1 MPVDFLI
8 VGQGL
13 AGSLLAWTLIQQHYK
28 VLVID
33 NGEENASKIAAGLI
47 NPITG
52 QRLVKT
58 ANLEHFL
65 TTAKL
70 YYQQLSAT
78 FSQSFLVE
86 LPMLRILQ
94 NQREYETA
102 QRRLQEPDYQG
113 FISQILTDLTPY
125 HAPYGILLQQQTAY
139 LRTRLLL
146 DNLRDYFQQ
155 RGSYQKIKFNYQD
168 ITLTPKLRWQAI
180 EPKTIIFCEGYLAQ
194 QNPWFNKLPFQL
206 AKGEILS
213 CETTDFCPEQML
225 NFRHWLIPLDQH
237 RFKTGATFD
246 PKQLN
251 LERSENARLNLLS
264 SLQSTCPHL
273 YSINVYEHKV
283 GIRPTT
289 LDKQP
294 FIGWHPNYPNLYIFN
309 GFGAKG
315 SLFIPWHAKH
325 LLEHFHQN
333 IPLAKHCQIN
343 RYDKSFI
350 TA

>member
-139 LRTRLLL
+139 LRT
-146 DNLRDYFQQ
+146 
-155 RGSYQKIKFNYQD
+155 
-168 ITLTPKLRWQAI
+168 
-180 EPKTIIFCEGYLAQ
+180 
-194 QNPWFNKLPFQL
+194 
-206 AKGEILS
+206 
-213 CETTDFCPEQML
+213 
-225 NFRHWLIPLDQH
+225 
-237 RFKTGATFD
+237 
-246 PKQLN
+246 
-251 LERSENARLNLLS
+251 
-264 SLQSTCPHL
+264 
-273 YSINVYEHKV
+273 
-283 GIRPTT
+283 
-289 LDKQP
+289 
-294 FIGWHPNYPNLYIFN
+294 
-309 GFGAKG
+309 
-315 SLFIPWHAKH
+315 
-325 LLEHFHQN
+325 
-333 IPLAKHCQIN
+333 
-343 RYDKSFI
+343 
-350 TA
+350 